1 MAGTA
6 SRATTT
12 RKPET
17 TASNTRRRGSGHALF
32 IPSAASARAGS
43 GSRRGGR
50 WTAPVLLCIL
60 APPGGG
66 DGGTAAVDRVRRSC
80 VAEFSGRRA
89 EILAV
94 IAEEASIDPTIIDA
108 ETSVADLGIGSL
120 DMVELIFKIEERFGI
135 EVPSQGVLES
145 NDVKVFALLEAV
157 EQLIDARSGKV
168 STAQPAR

>member
-1 MAGTA
+1 
-6 SRATTT
+6 
-12 RKPET
+12 
-17 TASNTRRRGSGHALF
+17 
-32 IPSAASARAGS
+32 
-43 GSRRGGR
+43 
-50 WTAPVLLCIL
+50 
-60 APPGGG
+60 
-66 DGGTAAVDRVRRSC
+66 